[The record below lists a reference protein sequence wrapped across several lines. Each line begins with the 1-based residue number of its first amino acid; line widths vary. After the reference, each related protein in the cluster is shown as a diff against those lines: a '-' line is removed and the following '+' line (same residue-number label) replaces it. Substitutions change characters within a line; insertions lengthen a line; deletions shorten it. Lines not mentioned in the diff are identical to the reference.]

1 MALYSLDQLA
11 DLAAPT
17 ILVAFDGWVD
27 AGSAATTA
35 AEKIAER
42 GEVVGRFDP
51 DALYDYRARRPTLV
65 ILDGRP
71 AELTWPEL
79 TIRRRRLGARD
90 VVVITG
96 PEPDYRWRELCD
108 AALEISARLGVV
120 EWISLGSIPAAVPH
134 TRPVP
139 VLGTQSRSGLLQ
151 PGVEPGPEGLLRV
164 PAAAVSVVDHA
175 VAASGIPALGYFAQV
190 PHYVSGEYPLA
201 ASELLRVLGDHF
213 TADLSS
219 AALDEEARLLRTR
232 LDAAAAADEQTR
244 TYVERMEAMVDE
256 SRRPAGDDLI
266 AEIERFLRSGD
277 TGSGGTGGAG
287 GPGG

>member
-1 MALYSLDQLA
+1 MALYTLDA
-11 DLAAPT
+11 IDDLAAPAV
-17 ILVAFDGWVD
+17 LVAFDGWVD

-35 AEKIAER
+35 AQKIGER
-42 GEVVGRFDP
+42 GEVVGRFDA

-71 AELTWPEL
+71 ADLTWPEL
-79 TIRRRRLGARD
+79 TLRRRRLGERD
-90 VVVITG
+90 VLVIAG
-96 PEPDYRWRELCD
+96 PEPDYRWRELC
-108 AALEISARLGVV
+108 AAAVEIAERLGVV

-151 PGVEPGPEGLLRV
+151 PGIEPGPEGLLRV

-175 VAASGIPALGYFAQV
+175 VAAAGVPALGYFAQV

-213 TADLSS
+213 TANLASS
-219 AALDEEARLLRTR
+219 AIDEEAQLLRTR

-266 AEIERFLRSGD
+266 AEIERFLRDG
-277 TGSGGTGGAG
+277 GSAGG
-287 GPGG
+287 GPGSTGGSSG